1 MGELARVKGPAA
13 GRRSQG
19 AAARCEQKIRPDFA
33 EAQCL
38 NAPPERGN
46 VPRAVLPRGARG
58 A

>member
-19 AAARCEQKIRPDFA
+19 AAARCEKIRPDFA

-46 VPRAVLPRGARG
+46 VPRAVLPRGAPR